1 MVNLIR
7 GFVDRDVGSN
17 LVLPKVKGAYRS
29 QVPLQVQMVDLGGKR
44 LLLSLYAPTHHLRKE
59 FPQSLRFTQFEGNV
73 PPLPTWLSSC
83 TMTAVVGKVQG
94 IVFQAESASTLKM
107 PLISHLLNWVFQ
119 RGDAIVAFQQFADS
133 LKPIGFIV
141 DRVQVVH
148 NLVVTLERLKR
159 GVEPENQ
166 VWFLPGQPLVLIA
179 IKRLW
184 LFVLYSLLERLLL
197 LLTQTMKT
205 IVVTDCS

>member
-1 MVNLIR
+1 
-7 GFVDRDVGSN
+7 
-17 LVLPKVKGAYRS
+17 
-29 QVPLQVQMVDLGGKR
+29 
-44 LLLSLYAPTHHLRKE
+44 
-59 FPQSLRFTQFEGNV
+59 
-73 PPLPTWLSSC
+73 
-83 TMTAVVGKVQG
+83 MTAVVGKVQG
-94 IVFQAESASTLKM
+94 LVFQGAESASTLKM
-107 PLISHLLNWVFQ
+107 RLISHLLNWVFQ

-184 LFVLYSLLERLLL
+184 LFVLYSLLERLLI
-197 LLTQTMKT
+197 LLTQPVKT
-205 IVVTDCS
+205 IVVTDGYYSLGSVNGALIQA